1 MLTESRWWTIAVIA
15 TGVVLSALVL
25 LEQDGVTR
33 TVGAIATMAAIVVVW
48 LVVGKRALA
57 SPRYAVGIT
66 VAFILL
72 ASTSVYFEASMA
84 TVQCI
89 AYPVI
94 WTVLDRTRTAIIANV
109 CLALGIG
116 TGMYLGLGGGIG
128 ALAVAGSIEGLSVVF
143 SIALGLWIT
152 SIAEKS
158 EERRHLLEQ
167 LEAAQAQLAAL
178 SRDAGASSERERLA
192 REIHDTIAQDLTGLV
207 LTAQRGL
214 RELRAGNTTAA
225 EKQLGVLEENARNA
239 LTETRALVASGAAVG
254 VDGGG
259 LAIALRRLAERFE
272 RETGIVVTVEANDSA
287 SLDRDAEVVL
297 LRCAQEALA
306 NVRKHSTARAATL
319 TLAVVDG
326 RVDLGITDDGTGFD
340 PAAPSAGFGLAG
352 LRDRLALARGTLAI
366 TASPGCG
373 TTLVAS
379 LPGAGEVPA

>member
-116 TGMYLGLGGGIG
+116 IGMYLGLGGGIG

-143 SIALGLWIT
+143 SLALGLWIT

-366 TASPGCG
+366 TASPGGG

>member
-15 TGVVLSALVL
+15 TGFVLSALVL

-167 LEAAQAQLAAL
+167 PSML
-178 SRDAGASSERERLA
+178 
-192 REIHDTIAQDLTGLV
+192 
-207 LTAQRGL
+207 
-214 RELRAGNTTAA
+214 
-225 EKQLGVLEENARNA
+225 
-239 LTETRALVASGAAVG
+239 
-254 VDGGG
+254 
-259 LAIALRRLAERFE
+259 
-272 RETGIVVTVEANDSA
+272 
-287 SLDRDAEVVL
+287 
-297 LRCAQEALA
+297 
-306 NVRKHSTARAATL
+306 
-319 TLAVVDG
+319 
-326 RVDLGITDDGTGFD
+326 
-340 PAAPSAGFGLAG
+340 PA
-352 LRDRLALARGTLAI
+352 
-366 TASPGCG
+366 TASAPM
-373 TTLVAS
+373 
-379 LPGAGEVPA
+379 PPPRPRYMPR